1 MYHGEVSIPNKEV
14 TLDTDCG
21 SESSIKEKH
30 GHSNTNHIYAC
41 HCIYYENN
49 RSTFLKPRVVT
60 YQQTTS
66 KHFWHHMSY

>member
-21 SESSIKEKH
+21 FESSIKEKH

-41 HCIYYENN
+41 HCIHYENN
-49 RSTFLKPRVVT
+49 PHS
-60 YQQTTS
+60 
-66 KHFWHHMSY
+66 

>member
-41 HCIYYENN
+41 HCIHMKTIHIPKTS
-49 RSTFLKPRVVT
+49 RSNILTDNE
-60 YQQTTS
+60 
-66 KHFWHHMSY
+66 